1 MKNQRLSAVR
11 LPLSGAAWLA
21 ATASVLAMLLVA
33 PKPAAAFD
41 QGSSNIGITLGA
53 GRALDRDYTVIGGRV
68 GHFVADGFELALS
81 GELWRGNDPDIYKL
95 TPEVRY
101 VWYMMSPVQ
110 PYVGGFYSRTVY
122 DGLPDRNS
130 YGAKGGVYF
139 SVSHNA
145 SLAVGLVHE
154 RIESCSSATYRN
166 CSQTY
171 PEVAFNVRF

>member
-1 MKNQRLSAVR
+1 VSDLQRC
-11 LPLSGAAWLA
+11 PPSGHRTSRFILA
-21 ATASVLAMLLVA
+21 ALATATGLAMA
-33 PKPAAAFD
+33 QPAAAFD
-41 QGSSNIGITLGA
+41 KGSANIGITLGA
-53 GRALDRDYTVIGGRV
+53 GRALDRDYTVIGGRL
-68 GHFVADGFELALS
+68 GYYVADGLELGFS

-101 VWYMMSPVQ
+101 VWYMLSPVA

-139 SVSHNA
+139 AVSHNA
-145 SLAVGLVHE
+145 NLAVGLVHE
-154 RIESCSSATYRN
+154 RIEGCSRTTYRD